1 MSIKD
6 LISLLYV
13 TVASCKACL
22 ITRRETRSGFGP
34 LDVPNHRGN
43 FGAHTVAD
51 ACRVCPHTGTLKRTA
66 IPGRK
71 DLRHFH
77 SIIEAEISSSL
88 LTLVHDLSVIKL
100 PKEQPAAKGFLETSL
115 AVKPFTSS
123 TNASH
128 AKSFPVT

>member
-13 TVASCKACL
+13 IVASCKACL
-22 ITRRETRSGFGP
+22 ITRRETRAGFGP

-43 FGAHTVAD
+43 FGAHAVAG
-51 ACRVCPHTGTLKRTA
+51 ARMLCPYTGTLKCTV

-77 SIIEAEISSSL
+77 SIIEAEINSSL

-100 PKEQPAAKGFLETSL
+100 PKERHAAKGFLETSL
-115 AVKPFTSS
+115 AVKPFTSAQMEVMQ
-123 TNASH
+123 NL
-128 AKSFPVT
+128 FQ